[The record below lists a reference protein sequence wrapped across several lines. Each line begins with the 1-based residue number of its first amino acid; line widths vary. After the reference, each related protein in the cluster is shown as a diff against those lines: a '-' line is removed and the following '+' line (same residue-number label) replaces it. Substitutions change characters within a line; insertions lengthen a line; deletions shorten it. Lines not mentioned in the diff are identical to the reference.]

1 MVIIR
6 GEGLKKQWEAVLKD
20 FKESP
25 LNVTEFTKE
34 RNLSK
39 SSFYKW
45 SKQLGRSRNVKT
57 QEPLSFIEL
66 EPVSQASSL
75 ELFPVEVAIHNRCS
89 IKIEAPWVQV
99 IELVKALV

>member
-1 MVIIR
+1 LVIIR
-6 GEGLKKQWEAVLKD
+6 GEALKKQWEAVLKD

-25 LNVTEFTKE
+25 LNVTDFTRE

-45 SKQLGRSRNVKT
+45 SKQLDRSRSVKK
-57 QEPLSFIEL
+57 EPLSFIEL
-66 EPVSQASSL
+66 DPMPQALTEES
-75 ELFPVEVAIHNRCS
+75 FPVEVAIHNRCS